1 MGMSAVH
8 EPQTLSVEKSAIR
21 KISIR
26 LVPFVALMFFINY
39 LDRTA
44 IGFAA
49 PSGMNADLGLSAAQF
64 GFASGIFFLGYIV
77 LEVPS
82 NLALNKFGARRWL
95 ARIMI
100 SWGIVAV
107 LFTFVQTFTQLTTLR
122 FLLGVAEA
130 GFFPGAIL
138 FLSMFVP
145 ARYRSGILGL
155 FYLVINGLML
165 YLAAYFLRGLS
176 IDGCMPA
183 ILGGLIIAVLNWIVG
198 GLIPDRRS

>member
-107 LFTFVQTFTQLTTLR
+107 LFTFVQTFTQLTALR
-122 FLLGVAEA
+122 FLLGVVWQR
-130 GFFPGAIL
+130 F
-138 FLSMFVP
+138 
-145 ARYRSGILGL
+145 
-155 FYLVINGLML
+155 
-165 YLAAYFLRGLS
+165 
-176 IDGCMPA
+176 
-183 ILGGLIIAVLNWIVG
+183 VG
-198 GLIPDRRS
+198 GLGIGQQFVAEFPDDRLHRP

>member
-1 MGMSAVH
+1 MNSSSPGPPGPLNRLPKESRWALA
-8 EPQTLSVEKSAIR
+8 PFTSWRTLSVEKSAIR

-82 NLALNKFGARRWL
+82 NLALHKFGARRWL
-95 ARIMI
+95 VRIMI

-107 LFTFVQTFTQLTTLR
+107 LFTFVQNFTELTTLR
-122 FLLGVAEA
+122 PSVSPRPASSRARSSSSASSSRPATAAASSASSTWRSRSPRSSAPSA
-130 GFFPGAIL
+130 G
-138 FLSMFVP
+138 
-145 ARYRSGILGL
+145 
-155 FYLVINGLML
+155 
-165 YLAAYFLRGLS
+165 
-176 IDGCMPA
+176 
-183 ILGGLIIAVLNWIVG
+183 
-198 GLIPDRRS
+198 